1 MANAHTGFGIQ
12 PVEINRDIYAN
23 YHTDFGIQPVEINRG
38 TRGNGMMTNEV
49 DIEHLAAF
57 RASQLQQSRSA
68 AVLQQ
73 KPDSRYIQG
82 PTWLGQC
89 AICQK
94 HDNQGFFRA
103 YDNGIAVC
111 GHPFCRQC
119 ADIIMTKTRTCP
131 KCRRIVNSFQ
141 PVNPP

>member
-82 PTWLGQC
+82 
-89 AICQK
+89 K
-94 HDNQGFFRA
+94 NQFL
-103 YDNGIAVC
+103 
-111 GHPFCRQC
+111 
-119 ADIIMTKTRTCP
+119 
-131 KCRRIVNSFQ
+131 CRRSFDFLHVFKCFI
-141 PVNPP
+141 PFVSSI